1 MEDFSRKV
9 VRMTLKQIA
18 GLGKELMIF
27 LAFFTDCFR
36 RREGRDLLRVYV
48 QGQLSDLRRKNAEA
62 VALEFGVAPRTLQRF
77 LESIKWD
84 EERLRDRC
92 QRIVAKEHAHADAL
106 GFIDESGV
114 AKSGDD
120 TVGVGRQW
128 LGNRGKVDNGV
139 VGVHIS
145 YSAPGFQCLLD
156 GRLYLPEEWA
166 NDLERRKKTT
176 CRTKSRFAPSH
187 KSHWT
192 WSIAAWPTVCVCAHG
207 DSTNSTVAICCFSM
221 VWTNASNAS
230 WARCRPIFTVG
241 STSRRCCKMA
251 QNHTAAGPRNTHVW
265 PAGVRPARSRIYCR
279 TPPSSASSRGNGIAS
294 RTPTK
299 ALRFGRSSGQS
310 FGARETM

>member
-1 MEDFSRKV
+1 MEDFSRRV
-9 VRMTLKQIA
+9 VRMTLNQIA

-92 QRIVAKEHAHADAL
+92 QRIVATEHAHADAL

-176 CRTKSRFAPSH
+176 YRTKSRFAPSH

-192 WSIAAWPTVCVCAHG
+192 WSIAA
-207 DSTNSTVAICCFSM
+207 
-221 VWTNASNAS
+221 
-230 WARCRPIFTVG
+230 
-241 STSRRCCKMA
+241 
-251 QNHTAAGPRNTHVW
+251 
-265 PAGVRPARSRIYCR
+265 
-279 TPPSSASSRGNGIAS
+279 
-294 RTPTK
+294 
-299 ALRFGRSSGQS
+299 
-310 FGARETM
+310 